1 METQLTY
8 GKYDKFGNNISLSIK
23 DAFNIVYIWSYNGQ
37 YPIAEI
43 KNATYNEVQNAA
55 PSFLNNIE
63 NSSNPSDSSLN
74 YLSDRLRN
82 NLPNAQVT
90 TYTYKPLVG
99 MTSMTDPR
107 GVTTF
112 YEYDSFNR
120 LQFIKNK
127 DGIIIQSFDY
137 KYKQH

>member
-1 METQLTY
+1 M
-8 GKYDKFGNNISLSIK
+8 NICEVTNDEKRFTS
-23 DAFNIVYIWSYNGQ
+23 YIWSYDGQ
-37 YPIAEI
+37 YPVAEI
-43 KNATYNEVQNAA
+43 KNATYSEVLNAA
-55 PSFLNNIE
+55 PGFISYIE
-63 NSSNPSDSSLN
+63 NSSYPSDLMLNSLSIN
-74 YLSDRLRN
+74 LRT

-112 YEYDSFNR
+112 YQYDSFNR

-137 KYKQH
+137 NYKQQ